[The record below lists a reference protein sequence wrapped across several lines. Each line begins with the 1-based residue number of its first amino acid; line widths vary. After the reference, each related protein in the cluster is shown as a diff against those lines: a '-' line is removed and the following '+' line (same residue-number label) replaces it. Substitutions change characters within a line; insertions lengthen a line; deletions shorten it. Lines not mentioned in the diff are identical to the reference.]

1 MMKQTK
7 LFPDSHDPKNKK
19 AAHDD
24 STLSTMTEHKNC
36 VVHSWPC
43 GCKTVLYKN
52 SNKVMQYFCN
62 TGGRQEAEIMIKN
75 AKEENKKEAA
85 ATK

>member
-43 GCKTVLYKN
+43 GCKRVLYKN
-52 SNKVMQYFCN
+52 SNVVASYFCDSE
-62 TGGRQEAEIMIKN
+62 GRKQAENMIEKHR
-75 AKEENKKEAA
+75 ARKKEIDQPHG
-85 ATK
+85 